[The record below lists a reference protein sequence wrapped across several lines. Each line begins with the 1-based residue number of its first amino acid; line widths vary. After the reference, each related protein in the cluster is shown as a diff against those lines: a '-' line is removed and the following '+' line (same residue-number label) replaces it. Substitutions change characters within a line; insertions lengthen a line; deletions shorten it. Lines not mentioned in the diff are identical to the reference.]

1 MLKCQDYQEYS
12 RKKNV
17 GKKFIDNNNNN
28 KNNKTSLSKEQF
40 VPKARSTYSKK
51 LNNNLE
57 LFQSF
62 EQSDSEYII
71 LGITLLKKVL
81 SGVADCQN
89 CSSKISVT
97 HSKNVDL
104 ASEVTFSYENCVNR
118 PSKKYFTS

>member
-1 MLKCQDYQEYS
+1 MPRSS
-12 RKKNV
+12 RIFKKRKNV
-17 GKKFIDNNNNN
+17 GKKVIDNNNN
-28 KNNKTSLSKEQF
+28 KYNKTSLSKEQF
-40 VPKARSTYSKK
+40 VPKTRSTYSKK

-81 SGVADCQN
+81 SGVAVCQN